1 MSTNPKTKK
10 PPAPRQRRVFGAKEK
25 CEAVL
30 AVWSERRT
38 PTEVCRELGI
48 PWQQLNAWQKVA
60 MEALMKGLEPRQGQE
75 PRPALSPRVQT
86 LLGKTEGRFSRP
98 SKLEKRLET
107 IQQGSPKAPT
117 PPSESK

>member
-1 MSTNPKTKK
+1 MSTNAKK
-10 PPAPRQRRVFGAKEK
+10 KSPAPRQRRVFGAKEK

-60 MEALMKGLEPRQGQE
+60 MEALLKGLEPRQGQE
-75 PRPALSPRVQT
+75 PKPALSPRVQT
-86 LLGKTEGRFSRP
+86 LMGKIDRRFHRP

-107 IQQGSPKAPT
+107 IQQTGPKAPP